1 MCFIIT
7 FCLLK
12 SNRGNECSNK
22 FVVKQAVALSLSLF
36 QTYVAFQLTNPSDA

>member
-1 MCFIIT
+1 VLYYYILSV
-7 FCLLK
+7 LLK

-36 QTYVAFQLTNPSDA
+36 FKRTSLFS